1 MWYYCKGLYNK
12 GDGCFLIDN
21 QLKFLELIFIDF
33 DDVYMFLGIYDKYI
47 KFLEENIYV
56 MINSCGE
63 VIQLIGELLEVELVV
78 FVLRVL

>member
-1 MWYYCKGLYNK
+1 M
-12 GDGCFLIDN
+12 
-21 QLKFLELIFIDF
+21 ELIFIDF

-63 VIQLIGELLEVELVV
+63 VI
-78 FVLRVL
+78 